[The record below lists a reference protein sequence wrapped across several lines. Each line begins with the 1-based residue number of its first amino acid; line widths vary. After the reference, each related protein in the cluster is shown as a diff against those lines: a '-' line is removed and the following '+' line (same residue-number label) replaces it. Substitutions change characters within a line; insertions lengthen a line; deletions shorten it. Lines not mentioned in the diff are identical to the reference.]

1 VSDPLVISVDA
12 MGGDHGPS
20 VIVPGVAEAAA
31 AGGFGK
37 VRFLLHGAA
46 ESIGAALA
54 RTPAA
59 REVCEVRPTSL
70 VIPMDAKPAHAMR
83 RGKGTSMWNAVESVR
98 SGEAC
103 AAVSAGNT
111 GALMAISRLLLRMV
125 GDLDRPA
132 LVANWPTASG
142 ITSVLDVGANVI
154 CDADRLV
161 EFAIMGAAYHRAV
174 HGAPRPTVGVLNVG
188 TEHDKGH
195 DEVRGA
201 DRMLREQKLELDYRG
216 FVEGDDIA
224 KGTVDVVVTDG
235 FTGNVALKTAE
246 GLARFFR
253 AELRRT
259 LTSDA
264 LAKAGALIASGALR
278 KMSARLDP
286 SGVNGGPFLGLTGVV
301 VKSHGGAD
309 AHGVANA
316 VRLAATLASGGFVA
330 EVAAHLGERT
340 GSSGRSGTERSVA

>member
-1 VSDPLVISVDA
+1 MSDPLVISVDA

-31 AGGFGK
+31 SGALGDA
-37 VRFLLHGAA
+37 RFLLHGDA
-46 ESIGAALA
+46 EAIEAALSHA
-54 RTPAA
+54 PGR
-59 REVCEVRPTSL
+59 RELFEVRHTSL
-70 VIPMDAKPAHAMR
+70 VVPMDAKPAQAMR

-98 SGEAC
+98 SGEAS

-125 GDLDRPA
+125 GDLERPA
-132 LVANWPTASG
+132 LVASWPTLSG
-142 ITSVLDVGANVI
+142 VTSVLDVGANVI
-154 CDADRLV
+154 CDTERLV
-161 EFAIMGAAYHRAV
+161 EFAIMGAAFHRAL
-174 HGAPRPTVGVLNVG
+174 HGVPRPTVGVLNIG

-195 DEVRGA
+195 EEVRGA
-201 DRMLREQKLELDYRG
+201 DRTLREQTLELDYRG

-246 GLARFFR
+246 GLARYFR

-259 LTSDA
+259 LTEDA
-264 LAKAGALIASGALR
+264 LARAGALVASGAIR
-278 KMSARLDP
+278 KMSARLNP
-286 SGVNGGPFLGLTGVV
+286 STINGSPFLGLTGVV

-316 VRLAATLASGGFVA
+316 VRLAATLATGGFVA
-330 EVAAHLGERT
+330 EIATHLGGRG
-340 GSSGRSGTERSVA
+340 GSPGKADTERSVA